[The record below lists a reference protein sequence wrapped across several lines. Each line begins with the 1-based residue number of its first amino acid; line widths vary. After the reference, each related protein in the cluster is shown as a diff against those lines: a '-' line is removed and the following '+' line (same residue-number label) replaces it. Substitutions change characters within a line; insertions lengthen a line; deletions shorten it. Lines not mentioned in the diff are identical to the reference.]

1 MCVLLDVSAG
11 FDAYDDAAA
20 LINLGKITMNKMTI
34 ITLATTAALVYSP
47 ASAAHIH
54 GDRPEFSTL
63 DINGDGKITKTEVQ
77 AYGKARFASV
87 DADGNGSLSV
97 EELTT
102 RMSRRLLKHL
112 DANGNG
118 AVELSEMQVKLRGKR
133 LFYFHDENKDGVI
146 SQNEFDFSNE

>member
-34 ITLATTAALVYSP
+34 ITLATTATLVFSP

-87 DADGNGSLSV
+87 DEDGNGSLSV